1 MDLKSRIAD
10 DMKSAM
16 RAKDTARL
24 ETIRMLRA
32 AIQRKEVDERVS
44 LDDDGVI
51 QVVQKLVKQARD
63 SIAQFEDGGR
73 ADLAAK
79 EQASIEVLES
89 YLPTALDDAELE
101 AMIDDAIE
109 KTGAGSMRDM
119 GKVMA
124 ELKPRIAG
132 RADMGAVSGRIK
144 QRLGG

>member
-119 GKVMA
+119 GNVMA

-132 RADMGAVSGRIK
+132 RADMGVVSGRIK

>member
-16 RAKDTARL
+16 RAKESARL

-32 AIQRKEVDERVS
+32 AIQRKEVDERVE
-44 LDDDGVI
+44 LDDAGVT
-51 QVVQKLVKQARD
+51 QVVQKLVKQGRD
-63 SIAQFEDGGR
+63 AIAQFEDGGR
-73 ADLAAK
+73 ADLADK
-79 EQASIEVLES
+79 ERASIEVLES
-89 YLPTALDDAELE
+89 YLPAALDDAELE
-101 AMIDDAIE
+101 SMIDDAVA